1 MELAVPQGSILVV
14 EDDPDI
20 RDALAAVLETEGY
33 DVAKASD
40 GQEALGQLR
49 TSATPSLILLDLYMP
64 VMNGWAFRAEQLRD
78 PKLAS
83 IPVVVVSA
91 DSRVAN
97 RAADLGAAGW
107 VGKPIDFDRLLALV
121 AIHCS

>member
-1 MELAVPQGSILVV
+1 MPQRSILVV
-14 EDDPDI
+14 EDDPDV
-20 RDALAAVLETEGY
+20 RDALATVLETEGY
-33 DVAKASD
+33 EVAKASD
-40 GQEALGQLR
+40 GQDALGQLR
-49 TSATPSLILLDLYMP
+49 ASPTTALILLDLYMP

-91 DSRVAN
+91 DSMVGK
-97 RAADLGAAGW
+97 RAADLGAAGY

-121 AIHCS
+121 ATHCA

>member
-1 MELAVPQGSILVV
+1 MELPVPQGSILVV
-14 EDDPDI
+14 EDDPDT

-83 IPVVVVSA
+83 IPVVVLSA

-121 AIHCS
+121 ATHCS

>member
-20 RDALAAVLETEGY
+20 RDALATVLETEGY

-83 IPVVVVSA
+83 IPVVVLSA

>member
-1 MELAVPQGSILVV
+1 
-14 EDDPDI
+14 
-20 RDALAAVLETEGY
+20 
-33 DVAKASD
+33 
-40 GQEALGQLR
+40 
-49 TSATPSLILLDLYMP
+49 MP

-91 DSRVAN
+91 DSMVAK
-97 RAADLGAAGW
+97 RAADLGAAGY

-121 AIHCS
+121 ATHCS

>member
-1 MELAVPQGSILVV
+1 MPQGSILVV
-14 EDDPDI
+14 EDDPDV
-20 RDALAAVLETEGY
+20 RDALTTILETEGY
-33 DVAKASD
+33 HVVKACD

-49 TSATPSLILLDLYMP
+49 ASTPSLILLDLYMP

-91 DSRVAN
+91 DSMVAK
-97 RAADLGAAGW
+97 RAADLGAAGY
-107 VGKPIDFDRLLALV
+107 VGKPIDFDRLLSLV
-121 AIHCS
+121 ATHCA

>member
-1 MELAVPQGSILVV
+1 
-14 EDDPDI
+14 
-20 RDALAAVLETEGY
+20 LAAVLETEGY